1 MRDKKKPPAF
11 WGALAMARR
20 EITDGCHALR
30 FPSQKPTAKQE
41 LLTTLIHNYGHTT
54 T

>member
-11 WGALAMARR
+11 WGALAIPIADNHSNTH
-20 EITDGCHALR
+20 E
-30 FPSQKPTAKQE
+30 S
-41 LLTTLIHNYGHTT
+41 LTIKYNNYGHTT